1 MTVWSNIAH
10 HNENV
15 KSVKST
21 MKIAFV
27 TKNVQAKSIDSIF
40 FQGWTKKKRQNIP
53 KNIVE

>member
-10 HNENV
+10 QDENV

-27 TKNVQAKSIDSIF
+27 TKNVQATSIDSIF
-40 FQGWTKKKRQNIP
+40 FRVEQKKKGKIYQKIL
-53 KNIVE
+53 